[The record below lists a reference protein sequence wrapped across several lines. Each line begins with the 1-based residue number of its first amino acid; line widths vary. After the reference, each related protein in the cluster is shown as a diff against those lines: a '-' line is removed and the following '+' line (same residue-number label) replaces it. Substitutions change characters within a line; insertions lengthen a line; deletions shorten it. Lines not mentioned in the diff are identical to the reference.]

1 MKLIVKP
8 RFSQKKSD
16 VKQIR
21 SVGDI
26 PAVIYSLKKEPA
38 NLTVSGEEFGT
49 ALRQMQP
56 GYLPT
61 TIFTLSNG
69 TNECRAIVKEIQY
82 HVTTYQVLHI
92 DFEEL
97 IDDVAVTTKVPV
109 NCTGTMDCVGV
120 KLGGVVRQVMRHVK
134 VKCQPKHLPKEFNV
148 DVKSSSIGESLR
160 VKDLKQRVK
169 DSEDLQEIS
178 SDVTVLA
185 KDNDVV
191 VVIAKR

>member
-26 PAVIYSLKKEPA
+26 PAIIYSLKKEPA
-38 NLTVSGEEFGT
+38 SLIVSGQEFS
-49 ALRQMQP
+49 AVLRQMQP

-61 TIFTLSNG
+61 TIFTLSDG
-69 TNECRAIVKEIQY
+69 VKECRAIVKEIQY
-82 HVTTYQVLHI
+82 HITTYQVSHI
-92 DFEEL
+92 DFAEL
-97 IDDVAVTTKVPV
+97 IDDVPVTMKVPV
-109 NCTGTMDCVGV
+109 SCIGTMDCVGV

-134 VKCQPKHLPKEFNV
+134 IKCQPKHIPTKFDM
-148 DVKSSSIGESLR
+148 DVKNANIGDSLR
-160 VKDLKQRVK
+160 VKDLQG
-169 DSEDLQEIS
+169 IS

-191 VVIAKR
+191 VVIARR

>member
-8 RFSQKKSD
+8 RVRQKKSNL
-16 VKQIR
+16 KQIR

-38 NLTVSGEEFGT
+38 NLTVNGQEFS
-49 ALRQMQP
+49 AVLRQMQP

-61 TIFTLSNG
+61 TIFTLDDG
-69 TNECRAIVKEIQY
+69 VNECRAIVKEIQY

-97 IDDVAVTTKVPV
+97 IDDVAVTMKVPV

-134 VKCQPKHLPKEFNV
+134 IKCQPKHIPTKFDV
-148 DVKSSSIGESLR
+148 DVKSSNIGDSLR
-160 VKDLKQRVK
+160 VKDLQG
-169 DSEDLQEIS
+169 IS